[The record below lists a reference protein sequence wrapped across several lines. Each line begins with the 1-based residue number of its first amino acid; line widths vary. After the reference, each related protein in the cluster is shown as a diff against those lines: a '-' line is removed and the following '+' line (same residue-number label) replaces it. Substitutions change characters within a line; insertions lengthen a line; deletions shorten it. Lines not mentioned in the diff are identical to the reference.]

1 LPADLQLIP
10 HAVSKERT
18 MAKSDEPLKSAQ
30 ADVPNQ
36 PDAATGQR
44 LGRPR
49 SSSLSNETADE
60 GEDDPSPT
68 VRVTVHPRRTVQ
80 HQVVAGSRV
89 ENGKKVPVYRNRTAN
104 GGEIIEVPVE
114 EAAFLRAHGFL
125 QDPAGEVVEMPPALG
140 TEPNPTIN
148 GEDGSIVRAG
158 R

>member
-1 LPADLQLIP
+1 
-10 HAVSKERT
+10 

-30 ADVPNQ
+30 ADAPNQ

-44 LGRPR
+44 LGGARSR
-49 SSSLSNETADE
+49 SSNLSIETDE

-140 TEPNPTIN
+140 NEPNPTIN
-148 GEDGSIVRAG
+148 GEDGSVVRAG